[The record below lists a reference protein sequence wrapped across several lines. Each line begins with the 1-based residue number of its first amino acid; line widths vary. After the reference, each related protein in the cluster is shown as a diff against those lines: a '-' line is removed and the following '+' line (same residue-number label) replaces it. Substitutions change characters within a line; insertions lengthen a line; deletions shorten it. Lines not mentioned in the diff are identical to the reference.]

1 MPNLSDPASVWQA
14 VLGRLQL
21 EMPKEH
27 FNTFLRPCVGQSWDG
42 DCLVVAAASSFAIS
56 WLELPLHL
64 TMAQE
69 ALAGALGPDS
79 SSPDSSSPD
88 SSPKGAAIRYEAMP
102 TALQSDAA
110 NRGRATVHA
119 VSPPP
124 ATGLESRRRRQ
135 RAPVPD
141 DYDLGRGGG
150 DGYDWAAV
158 NSATCDP
165 RYSFDNFI
173 VGDSNRLAGQAARAI
188 VDNRERAPAGYNPL
202 LLYAGSGLGKTHLLH
217 AIGNAALQQG
227 QSVLYVTSEQ
237 FTNEF
242 VSAATGQGNGRR
254 AMREFRDRYRGVG
267 LLLLDDVQFLAG
279 KEQTQESLFHTFN
292 DLHQAGSQIVLTSD
306 RPPQSISPLEDRLRS
321 RFLWGLVAD
330 IQPPSLETR
339 LAMLHAWADD
349 RGTPVPETVLDL
361 IAQRV
366 SHNVRQLQG
375 AFNRVVAMAQLI
387 NTPLT
392 PETVSQQLDAIV
404 GPDARAETTPEQLL
418 KAVARHYRIAD
429 EQIRGRGRTAAV
441 AEARQVAMYL
451 LATELGMT
459 PTDTGRA
466 LGGRNHSTVI
476 HGVSKIRDA
485 IATDDRLRHAVNA
498 IKDALFA

>member
-1 MPNLSDPASVWQA
+1 MPDLSDPVSVWQA

-27 FNTFLRPCVGQSWDG
+27 FNTFLRPCVGQSWDPTTADG
-42 DCLVVAAASSFAIS
+42 PASGTGPALVVAAASSFAVS

-64 TMAQE
+64 TMARE
-69 ALAGALGPDS
+69 ALAGVLGRE
-79 SSPDSSSPD
+79 
-88 SSPKGAAIRYEAMP
+88 AAIRYEATP
-102 TALQSDAA
+102 AVAQSDVVES
-110 NRGRATVHA
+110 GRATVHA
-119 VSPPP
+119 VSAPP
-124 ATGLESRRRRQ
+124 ATGQESRRRRQ

-173 VGDSNRLAGQAARAI
+173 VGDSNQLAYQAARA
-188 VDNRERAPAGYNPL
+188 VVSVKNRDNRGSAPAGYNPL

-227 QSVLYVTSEQ
+227 RSVLYVTSEQ

-242 VSAATGQGNGRR
+242 VSAINRR
-254 AMREFRDRYRGVG
+254 AMREFRDRYRGVD

-306 RPPQSISPLEDRLRS
+306 RAPQTIMPLEDRLRS

-330 IQPPSLETR
+330 ISPPSLETR
-339 LAMLHAWADD
+339 LVMLHAWAGQRDAAMPD
-349 RGTPVPETVLDL
+349 AVLDL

-366 SHNVRQLQG
+366 SSNVRQLQG
-375 AFNRVVAMAQLI
+375 AFNRVIAMAQLM

-404 GPDARAETTPEQLL
+404 GPDARRDLAPAQVLG
-418 KAVARHYRIAD
+418 AVARHYDITE
-429 EQIRGRGRTAAV
+429 EQILGRSRTAAV
-441 AEARQVAMYL
+441 ARARQIAMYL
-451 LATELGMT
+451 LAEELDMP

-476 HGVSKIRDA
+476 HGVGKIRDG
-485 IATDDRLRHAVNA
+485 IAADDRLRHAVNA
-498 IKDALFA
+498 IRDALFA

>member
-1 MPNLSDPASVWQA
+1 MPDLSDPASVWQA

-27 FNTFLRPCVGQSWDG
+27 FNTFLRPCVGQSWDPPTAG
-42 DCLVVAAASSFAIS
+42 GPVSGTGPALVVAAASSFAVS

-64 TMAQE
+64 TMARE
-69 ALAGALGPDS
+69 ALAGILGRE
-79 SSPDSSSPD
+79 
-88 SSPKGAAIRYEAMP
+88 AAIRYEAMP
-102 TALQSDAA
+102 TVAQGDAA
-110 NRGRATVHA
+110 DSGRAAVHA
-119 VSPPP
+119 VSAPP
-124 ATGLESRRRRQ
+124 ASSRRQ

-141 DYDLGRGGG
+141 DYDLGRGSG

-173 VGDSNRLAGQAARAI
+173 VGDSNELAYQAARAT
-188 VDNRERAPAGYNPL
+188 VSVKNRDNRGSAPAGYNPL

-227 QSVLYVTSEQ
+227 RSILYVTSEQ

-242 VSAATGQGNGRR
+242 VSSINRR
-254 AMREFRDRYRGVG
+254 AMREFRDRYRGVD

-292 DLHQAGSQIVLTSD
+292 DIHQAGSQIVITSD
-306 RPPQSISPLEDRLRS
+306 RPPQTILSLEDRLRS
-321 RFLWGLVAD
+321 RLLWGLVAD
-330 IQPPSLETR
+330 ISPPSLETR

-349 RGTPVPETVLDL
+349 RGTAVPETVVDL

-375 AFNRVVAMAQLI
+375 AFNRVVAMAQLM

-392 PETVSQQLDAIV
+392 PETVSQQLDAIA
-404 GPDARAETTPEQLL
+404 GPDARAEITPEQML
-418 KAVARHYRIAD
+418 KAVARHYRIAE
-429 EQIRGRGRTAAV
+429 EQILGRGRTATV
-441 AEARQVAMYL
+441 AEARQIAMYL
-451 LATELGMT
+451 MSEEMGMT

-476 HGVSKIRDA
+476 HGVGKIRDA
-485 IATDDRLRHAVNA
+485 IATDDRLRHAVNT
-498 IKDALFA
+498 IKTALFA

>member
-1 MPNLSDPASVWQA
+1 MPDLSDPASVWQA

-27 FNTFLRPCVGQSWDG
+27 FNTFLRPCVGQSWDPPTG
-42 DCLVVAAASSFAIS
+42 DSPASGTGPALVVAAASSFAVS

-69 ALAGALGPDS
+69 ALAGVLGRE
-79 SSPDSSSPD
+79 
-88 SSPKGAAIRYEAMP
+88 AAIRYEATP
-102 TALQSDAA
+102 AVAQSDAA
-110 NRGRATVHA
+110 ESGRATVHA
-119 VSPPP
+119 VSAPP
-124 ATGLESRRRRQ
+124 ATGQESRRRRQ

-173 VGDSNRLAGQAARAI
+173 VGESNQLAYQSAGAI
-188 VDNRERAPAGYNPL
+188 VSVKNRDDRGNAPAGYNPL

-217 AIGNAALQQG
+217 AIGNAALEQG
-227 QSVLYVTSEQ
+227 RSVLYVTSEQ

-242 VSAATGQGNGRR
+242 VSAINRR
-254 AMREFRDRYRGVG
+254 AMREFRDRYRGVD

-306 RPPQSISPLEDRLRS
+306 RSPQEIKPLEERLRS
-321 RFLWGLVAD
+321 RFLWGLMAD
-330 IQPPSLETR
+330 ISPPSLETR
-339 LAMLHAWADD
+339 LAMLHAWTGQRDAAMPDA
-349 RGTPVPETVLDL
+349 VLDL

-366 SHNVRQLQG
+366 SSNVRQLQG
-375 AFNRVVAMAQLI
+375 AFNRVVAMAQLM

-404 GPDARAETTPEQLL
+404 GPDARRDLAPAQVLG
-418 KAVARHYRIAD
+418 AVARHYDITE
-429 EQIRGRGRTAAV
+429 EQILGRSRTAAV
-441 AEARQVAMYL
+441 AHARQIAMYL
-451 LATELGMT
+451 LTEEMSMT

-476 HGVSKIRDA
+476 HGVGKIRDA
-485 IATDDRLRHAVNA
+485 MAGDERLRHSVDA
-498 IKDALFA
+498 IREVLYG

>member
-1 MPNLSDPASVWQA
+1 MPDLSDPASVWQA

-27 FNTFLRPCVGQSWDG
+27 FNTFLRPCVGQRWDDDG
-42 DCLVVAAASSFAIS
+42 PVSGTGQVLVVAAASSFAVS

-64 TMAQE
+64 AMAQE
-69 ALAGALGPDS
+69 ALAQALG
-79 SSPDSSSPD
+79 
-88 SSPKGAAIRYEAMP
+88 KAAGIRYEAMP
-102 TALQSDAA
+102 MMAQSAG
-110 NRGRATVHA
+110 GREADDRVTVHA
-119 VSPPP
+119 VSAPP
-124 ATGLESRRRRQ
+124 AIGQKSRRRQ

-150 DGYDWAAV
+150 VGDGYDWTAV

-165 RYSFDNFI
+165 RYGFDNFV
-173 VGDSNRLAGQAARAI
+173 VGESNQLAYQAARAI
-188 VDNRERAPAGYNPL
+188 VDNQGDAAPGYNPL

-217 AIGNAALQQG
+217 AIGNSALQQG
-227 QSVLYVTSEQ
+227 RSVLYVTSEQ

-242 VSAATGQGNGRR
+242 VSAINRR
-254 AMREFRDRYRGVG
+254 AMREFRDRYRGVD

-306 RPPQSISPLEDRLRS
+306 RAPQTIKPLEDRLRS

-339 LAMLHAWADD
+339 LAMLRAWAGQRDAA
-349 RGTPVPETVLDL
+349 VPDAMLDL

-366 SHNVRQLQG
+366 SSNVRQLQG
-375 AFNRVVAMAQLI
+375 AFNRVIAMSQLM
-387 NTPLT
+387 NAPLT
-392 PETVSQQLDAIV
+392 AESVSQQLDAIV
-404 GPDARAETTPEQLL
+404 GPDARAAITPERML
-418 KAVARHYRIAD
+418 KAVAGHYRVTE
-429 EQIRGRGRTAAV
+429 EQILGRGRTAAV

-451 LATELGMT
+451 LTTELSMT

-476 HGVSKIRDA
+476 HGVNKIREGIVGDE
-485 IATDDRLRHAVNA
+485 RLRQAVNS
-498 IKDALFA
+498 IKAALYA

>member
-1 MPNLSDPASVWQA
+1 MPDLSDPASVWQA

-21 EMPKEH
+21 EIPNEH
-27 FNTFLRPCVGQSWDG
+27 FNTFLRPCVGCSWDDG
-42 DCLVVAAASSFAIS
+42 CLVVAAASSFAVS
-56 WLELPLHL
+56 WLELPLHMV
-64 TMAQE
+64 MAQE
-69 ALAGALGPDS
+69 ALAQILGKEAD
-79 SSPDSSSPD
+79 
-88 SSPKGAAIRYEAMP
+88 IRYEATP
-102 TALQSDAA
+102 ALAQQPEAV
-110 NRGRATVHA
+110 GRVTVHA
-119 VSPPP
+119 VSAPP
-124 ATGLESRRRRQ
+124 APGSRRR
-135 RAPVPD
+135 APIPG
-141 DYDLGRGGG
+141 DYDLGRGGAAS
-150 DGYDWAAV
+150 DGYDWTAV

-173 VGDSNRLAGQAARAI
+173 VGESNQLAYSAARAI
-188 VDNRERAPAGYNPL
+188 VDNEGNTSAGYNPL

-217 AIGNAALQQG
+217 AIGNAALSAEG
-227 QSVLYVTSEQ
+227 GGRSVLYVTSEQ

-242 VSAATGQGNGRR
+242 VSAINRR

-306 RPPQSISPLEDRLRS
+306 RSPQTIAALEDRLRS

-330 IQPPSLETR
+330 IRPPSLETR
-339 LAMLHAWADD
+339 LAMLRAWAGE
-349 RGTPVPETVLDL
+349 RQANIPGAVLDL

-366 SHNVRQLQG
+366 SANVRQLQG
-375 AFNRVVAMAQLI
+375 AFNRVVAMAQLM

-392 PETVSQQLDAIV
+392 VGTVSQQLDAIV
-404 GPDARAETTPEQLL
+404 GPDSRAEITPEQML
-418 KAVARHYRIAD
+418 KVVAQHYRIA
-429 EQIRGRGRTAAV
+429 EEKILGRGRTAAV

-476 HGVSKIRDA
+476 HGVGKIRDA
-485 IATDDRLRHAVNA
+485 IATDDRLRHTVNT
-498 IKDALFA
+498 IKAALCV

>member
-1 MPNLSDPASVWQA
+1 MPDFPDPASLWQA

-42 DCLVVAAASSFAIS
+42 DCLVVAAASSFAVS

-79 SSPDSSSPD
+79 CSSDSCSPDSSSP
-88 SSPKGAAIRYEAMP
+88 GAAIRYEAMP
-102 TALQSDAA
+102 TVTRSDTAD
-110 NRGRATVHA
+110 RGRATVHA
-119 VSPPP
+119 VSAPP
-124 ATGLESRRRRQ
+124 ATGAESRRRRQ
-135 RAPVPD
+135 PAPVPD
-141 DYDLGRGGG
+141 DYDLGKGGG

-158 NSATCDP
+158 NAATCDP

-173 VGDSNRLAGQAARAI
+173 VGDSNRLASQAARAI
-188 VDNRERAPAGYNPL
+188 VDNQGSALAGYNPL

-227 QSVLYVTSEQ
+227 RSVLYVTSEQ

-306 RPPQSISPLEDRLRS
+306 RPPQTISPLEDRLRS

-330 IQPPSLETR
+330 MQPPSLETR
-339 LAMLHAWADD
+339 RAMLCAWAED
-349 RGTPVPETVLDL
+349 RGTTVPEAVVDL
-361 IAQRV
+361 IAQRS

-375 AFNRVVAMAQLI
+375 AFNRVVAMAQLM

-392 PETVSQQLDAIV
+392 PETVAQQLDAIV

-476 HGVSKIRDA
+476 HGVSKIRGA

-498 IKDALFA
+498 IKEALFA

>member
-1 MPNLSDPASVWQA
+1 MPDLSDPASLWQA

-42 DCLVVAAASSFAIS
+42 DCLVVAAASSFAVS

-64 TMAQE
+64 SMAQE

-79 SSPDSSSPD
+79 L
-88 SSPKGAAIRYEAMP
+88 PKGAAIRYEAMP
-102 TALQSDAA
+102 TVARSDAA
-110 NRGRATVHA
+110 VRGRATVHA
-119 VSPPP
+119 VSAPP
-124 ATGLESRRRRQ
+124 ATGLESRRRQ
-135 RAPVPD
+135 PAPVPD

-150 DGYDWAAV
+150 DGDDHSKIRWAAV
-158 NSATCDP
+158 NSATCNP

-173 VGDSNRLAGQAARAI
+173 VGDSNRLAYQAARAI
-188 VDNRERAPAGYNPL
+188 VDNRGSAPAGYNPL

-217 AIGNAALQQG
+217 AIGNAALRQER
-227 QSVLYVTSEQ
+227 SVLYVTSEQ

-306 RPPQSISPLEDRLRS
+306 RPPQTISPLEDRLRS

-349 RGTPVPETVLDL
+349 RGTTVPDTVLDL

-375 AFNRVVAMAQLI
+375 AFNRVVAMAQLM

-392 PETVSQQLDAIV
+392 PETVSQQLDAIA

-418 KAVARHYRIAD
+418 QAVARHYRIAD
-429 EQIRGRGRTAAV
+429 EQIRGRSRTAAV
-441 AEARQVAMYL
+441 AEARQVTMYL

>member
-1 MPNLSDPASVWQA
+1 MPDLSDPASVWQA

-27 FNTFLRPCVGQSWDG
+27 FNTFLRPCVGQGWDG
-42 DCLVVAAASSFAIS
+42 EGSASGTGPALVVAAASSFAVS
-56 WLELPLHL
+56 WLELPLHMA
-64 TMAQE
+64 MAQE
-69 ALAGALGPDS
+69 ALTQTLG
-79 SSPDSSSPD
+79 
-88 SSPKGAAIRYEAMP
+88 KAAAIRYEARP
-102 TALQSDAA
+102 ALSQTDAA
-110 NRGRATVHA
+110 ESSRATVHA
-119 VSPPP
+119 VSAPP
-124 ATGLESRRRRQ
+124 ATGQESRRRRQ

-173 VGDSNRLAGQAARAI
+173 VGDSNQLAYQAARA
-188 VDNRERAPAGYNPL
+188 VVWSESRDNRRSAPAGYNPL

-217 AIGNAALQQG
+217 AIGNAAMSAEG
-227 QSVLYVTSEQ
+227 GGRSVLYVTSEQ

-242 VSAATGQGNGRR
+242 VSAINRR
-254 AMREFRDRYRGVG
+254 AMREFRDRYRGVD

-306 RPPQSISPLEDRLRS
+306 RPPQTISPLEDRLRS

-330 IQPPSLETR
+330 ISPPSLETR
-339 LAMLHAWADD
+339 LAMLRAWAGQSACGGPPMPDA
-349 RGTPVPETVLDL
+349 VLDL

-366 SHNVRQLQG
+366 SSNVRQLQG
-375 AFNRVVAMAQLI
+375 AFNRVIAMSQLM
-387 NTPLT
+387 NAPLT
-392 PETVSQQLDAIV
+392 AESVSQQLDAIV
-404 GPDARAETTPEQLL
+404 GPDARRDLTPAQVLV
-418 KAVARHYRIAD
+418 AVANHYD
-429 EQIRGRGRTAAV
+429 MTKEQILGRSRTAVV
-441 AEARQVAMYL
+441 AQARQVAMYL
-451 LATELGMT
+451 LSEEMGMT
-459 PTDTGRA
+459 PTDIGRA

-476 HGVSKIRDA
+476 HGVGKIRDA
-485 IATDDRLRHAVNA
+485 IVTDERLRHAVNA

>member
-1 MPNLSDPASVWQA
+1 MPDLSDPASLWQA

-42 DCLVVAAASSFAIS
+42 DCLVVAAASSFAVS

-79 SSPDSSSPD
+79 LPE
-88 SSPKGAAIRYEAMP
+88 GAAIRYEAMP
-102 TALQSDAA
+102 TVAQSDATD
-110 NRGRATVHA
+110 RGRATVHA
-119 VSPPP
+119 VSAPP

-141 DYDLGRGGG
+141 DYDLGRGGD

-158 NSATCDP
+158 NSTTCDP

-173 VGDSNRLAGQAARAI
+173 VGDSNQLAHQAARAVVRSEI
-188 VDNRERAPAGYNPL
+188 RDNSGDAPAGYNPL

-217 AIGNAALQQG
+217 AIGNAALSAEG
-227 QSVLYVTSEQ
+227 GGRSVLYVTSEQ

-242 VSAATGQGNGRR
+242 VSAINRR
-254 AMREFRDRYRGVG
+254 AMREFRDRYRGVD

-306 RPPQSISPLEDRLRS
+306 RPPRTISPLEDRLRS
-321 RFLWGLVAD
+321 RFQWGLVAD

-339 LAMLHAWADD
+339 LAMLRAWADQSAYGGPPIPD
-349 RGTPVPETVLDL
+349 AVLDL

-375 AFNRVVAMAQLI
+375 AFNRVIAMAQLM

-404 GPDARAETTPEQLL
+404 GPDARAEITPEQLL
-418 KAVARHYRIAD
+418 KAVAQRYRIAE
-429 EQIRGRGRTAAV
+429 EQILGRGRTATV

-451 LATELGMT
+451 LATELNMT

-485 IATDDRLRHAVNA
+485 IAIDDRLRHAVNA
-498 IKDALFA
+498 IKEALFA